1 MRNLHTNPDARQKI
15 TRTKNHY
22 PLIFSICRQ
31 FFFYL
36 TLFSYLLY
44 ILTMLK
50 HHLSF
55 ICLFGNSH
63 FCHGKICI
71 PANLMSEERSDLEFL
86 YPYESRF
93 SGVYKTLQ
101 CILCRCILN
110 RNGVAASLFFDLEL
124 LVTLY
129 SFKTL
134 TK

>member
-1 MRNLHTNPDARQKI
+1 MRNLHTNPDARQK
-15 TRTKNHY
+15 KNKNKK
-22 PLIFSICRQ
+22 PLPLNFFHLPIV
-31 FFFYL
+31 FFYL